1 MIRIEALQFAYPGGE
16 YTLRLPE
23 LSIETG
29 SRTALIGPSGCGKT
43 TLLHLLAGVLVPM
56 SGRVTVGEQE
66 VSALSDGARRDF
78 RAARIG
84 LVFQEFELLDY
95 LDVLDNV
102 LLPFRINASLSL
114 DAAARE
120 RAVELAGGAGLQDKL
135 RRPVT
140 RLSQG
145 ERQRVGLCR
154 ALVARP
160 DVVLADEPTGNLDP
174 DNKERALEMLERHA
188 AESGTTLVV
197 ATHDH
202 ALLPRFDRVIDFAE
216 LAS

>member
-1 MIRIEALQFAYPGGE
+1 MIRIENLQFAYPGGE

-23 LSIETG
+23 LSIESG

-43 TLLHLLAGVLVPM
+43 TLLHLMAGVLVPD
-56 SGRVTVGEQE
+56 SGSVTLGNHE
-66 VSALSDGARRDF
+66 LSRLSESARRDF

-102 LLPFRINASLSL
+102 LLPFRINASLTL

-120 RAVELAGGAGLQDKL
+120 RATALANGAGLRDKL

-154 ALVARP
+154 ALIARP
-160 DVVLADEPTGNLDP
+160 EVVLADEPTGNLDP
-174 DNKERALEMLERHA
+174 DNKERAIEMLERHV

-216 LAS
+216 LIS

>member
-1 MIRIEALQFAYPGGE
+1 VIRIENLQFAYPGGE
-16 YTLRLPE
+16 YTLRLPG
-23 LSIETG
+23 LRIETG

-43 TLLHLLAGVLVPM
+43 TLLHLMAGVLVPA
-56 SGRVTVGEQE
+56 SGSVTVGDREL
-66 VSALSDGARRDF
+66 SALSDGERRDF
-78 RAARIG
+78 RAANVG
-84 LVFQEFELLDY
+84 LVFQEFELLEY

-102 LLPFRINASLSL
+102 LLPFRINASLAL

-120 RAVELAGGAGLQDKL
+120 RATALAEGAGLRDKL

-174 DNKERALEMLERHA
+174 DNKERAIEMLERHVS
-188 AESGTTLVV
+188 ESGTTLVV

-216 LAS
+216 LIS